1 MQLVETVREM
11 QFICEAIRASGR
23 TVGLVPTMGYFHQG
37 HLELMRAARK
47 HADQVVVSIF
57 VNPIQFGPEEDLED
71 YPRDLQKDLADA
83 EELGVDFVF
92 HPSVEEMYPAGF
104 QTQVRVMELTRHLCG
119 LSRPG
124 HFEGVATVVAKLFNI
139 TRPHLAFFGQ
149 KDYQQLTV
157 VSRMARDL
165 DMGVDIVGIPIV
177 REPDGLA
184 MSSRNI
190 YLSPEERKSALSL
203 HESLDKADEIV
214 REGERDAAEIL
225 RTVEE
230 YIRSKPYTEIDYVS
244 LCHPDTLED
253 VDEIQGDVL
262 LALAV
267 RVGKARLIDN
277 RILRPDKT

>member
-1 MQLVETVREM
+1 
-11 QFICEAIRASGR
+11 
-23 TVGLVPTMGYFHQG
+23 
-37 HLELMRAARK
+37 
-47 HADQVVVSIF
+47 
-57 VNPIQFGPEEDLED
+57 
-71 YPRDLQKDLADA
+71 
-83 EELGVDFVF
+83 
-92 HPSVEEMYPAGF
+92 
-104 QTQVRVMELTRHLCG
+104 
-119 LSRPG
+119 
-124 HFEGVATVVAKLFNI
+124 
-139 TRPHLAFFGQ
+139 GQ

-165 DMGVDIVGIPIV
+165 DMGVEIVGIPIV

-203 HESLDKADEIV
+203 HESLAKADEIV